1 MNISSAA
8 VKSLDDFANNTNEF
22 DVFGGKGLE
31 SFLLTK
37 AAKLA
42 VIANGYLEAAD
53 RNSSGRLAD
62 SIAPREPKRVGNAV
76 VVDVELA
83 FYYKF
88 IDQGVNGY
96 KRNRGSSFNYKPT
109 MPGPAMR
116 AALKEWLLKEG
127 SKQRNMPYKPISA
140 RETRRS
146 KTPKKDLTIDERAF
160 VAALAVKKMGQ
171 KRTLF
176 WQKSIA
182 DIETDIEKTIGEQ
195 LNVIISRGLVR

>member
-62 SIAPREPKRVGNAV
+62 SIAPKEPQRIGNAV
-76 VVDVELA
+76 IVDVELA
-83 FYYKF
+83 YYYKF
-88 IDQGVNGY
+88 IDQGVNGI
-96 KRNRGSSFNYKPT
+96 KQNRNSKYNYKAT
-109 MPGPAMR
+109 MPGLAMR

-127 SKQRNMPYKPISA
+127 SKQRNMPYKPISK

-146 KTPKKDLTIDERAF
+146 ITPPKKLTIDERALL
-160 VAALAVKKMGQ
+160 AAMAVKKKGQ
-171 KRTLF
+171 TRTLF

-195 LNVIISRGLVR
+195 LNIIITNGLVR

>member
-1 MNISSAA
+1 MNISNAA
-8 VKSLDDFANNTNEF
+8 VKSLDDFAKNTNEF

-62 SIAPREPKRVGNAV
+62 SIAPREPKRIGNAV
-76 VVDVELA
+76 VVDVQLA

-96 KRNRGSSFNYKPT
+96 KRNRGSAYNYKPT
-109 MPGPAMR
+109 MPSPDMR
-116 AALKEWLLKEG
+116 AALKEWLIKEG
-127 SKQRNMPYKPISA
+127 KKQRNNPYKPISA